1 MKKYFPITNIR
12 FYNTSN
18 KFYNT
23 SKRFYNTDKIYYPT
37 IENIEKAYT
46 NIKNLFD
53 PTPLNY
59 HNELSNKYNSNIWLK
74 REDLTPV
81 RSYKLR
87 GAFNKMI
94 SLSNKNG
101 IVSCSAGNH
110 AQGVA
115 YSCNKLNIPGDI
127 FMPKITTK
135 QKIDK
140 VKKFGGKYVNIF
152 LEGTDFDD
160 SFDIAIKYSLKNQ
173 KEFIHPFDDKK
184 VIEGQGTVGFEIIS
198 QLMNEKLIDYIFLP
212 IGGGGL
218 AAGVSSY
225 IKKLYPDTKII
236 GVEPLGAPSMFES
249 FKQGRI
255 VKLDKINSFV
265 DGASVKKVGELN
277 YPICNKYIDD
287 ILLIDE
293 GHVCSKIIEMYNEN
307 GYIIEPAGVLSL
319 CALDLMKNNIKN
331 KNIISIIS
339 GGNSD
344 VFRMPEIL
352 ERALIY
358 EGKKHYFKIE
368 FPQKAGA
375 LRDFIMNV
383 VGNNDDIIYFRY
395 TKIINKETGP
405 VIIGIETKTPE
416 DALILISKM
425 RKSNITFDKLTNI
438 SDI

>member
-1 MKKYFPITNIR
+1 MKKYFSQKAY
-12 FYNTSN
+12 F
-18 KFYNT
+18 
-23 SKRFYNTDKIYYPT
+23 PT
-37 IENIEKAYT
+37 IEAIEMAYCHIRT
-46 NIKNLFD
+46 IF
-53 PTPLNY
+53 PTTPLTLD
-59 HNELSNKYNSNIWLK
+59 NELSNKYNSSIWLK

-81 RSYKLR
+81 RSYKIR
-87 GAFNKMI
+87 GAYNKMV
-94 SLSNKNG
+94 SLHTNKG
-101 IVSCSAGNH
+101 IVTCSAGNH

-115 YSCNKLNIPGDI
+115 YSCDKLNIPGFI

-140 VKKFGGKYVNIF
+140 VKQFGNKHVNIF
-152 LEGTDFDD
+152 LEGNNFDE
-160 SFDIAIKYSLKNQ
+160 SFDIAMKYSIDNK
-173 KEFIHPFDDKK
+173 KDFIHPFDDRK
-184 VIEGQGTVGFEIIS
+184 VIEGQATVGYEIMS
-198 QLMNEKLIDYIFLP
+198 QLRNKIPDYIFLP

-218 AAGVSSY
+218 ASGVSTF
-225 IKKLYPDTKII
+225 IKKMYPSVNII

-249 FKQGRI
+249 IKQQRI

-319 CALDLMKNNIKN
+319 CALDIMKNEIKD
-331 KNIISIIS
+331 KVVVSIIS

-352 ERALIY
+352 DRALIY
-358 EGKKHYFKIE
+358 EKKKNYFKIE
-368 FPQKAGA
+368 FAQKAGA
-375 LRDFIMNV
+375 LRDFILNI
-383 VGNNDDIIYFRY
+383 VGKNDDIIFFRY
-395 TKIINKETGP
+395 TKLINKETGP
-405 VIIGIETKTPE
+405 VIIGIETKDPNDLVE
-416 DALILISKM
+416 LIDKM
-425 RKSNITFDKLTNI
+425 KKNNIIFEKLSNI